1 MKNLK
6 SELNKYID
14 DFFKKHKKLPDKE
27 ILSDFK
33 REYKKFYLKRYSRR
47 LSENRASAEKRI
59 ELAIFSCYFVK

>member
-33 REYKKFYLKRYSRR
+33 REYKKFYLKRYRQK
-47 LSENRASAEKRI
+47 NIGDTKRI
-59 ELAIFSCYFVK
+59 NLTLTKQEFDLII